1 MSTQPSFLNL
11 DNKHR
16 LAYHLSEGKTPTVIF
31 LGGFKSDMQ
40 GGKAL
45 ALEAFCQQRGQRF
58 IRFDYSGHGQ
68 SYGKF
73 TDGTIGSWKNDALT
87 ILDTL
92 GGEKN
97 ILVGSSMGGWIALLL
112 ALARPEKISGLITIA
127 AAPDFTERRI
137 WQQSG
142 EEARK
147 ELMEKGIYHAPS
159 CYGEEPY
166 PITRKLVEEGRN
178 HLLMGGTID
187 VRVPVRLLHGR
198 LDPDVPWQTSAEL
211 MEKLASDDVEL
222 HVIKNAGHRLS
233 EPNNLQLLCKT
244 LEELLSR

>member
-1 MSTQPSFLNL
+1 MTLSFLEL
-11 DNKHR
+11 PDQNKI
-16 LAYHLSEGKTPTVIF
+16 AYHLSEGKTPTVIF

-68 SYGKF
+68 SSGKF
-73 TDGTIGSWKNDALT
+73 TDGTIGSWKKDALT

-166 PITRKLVEEGRN
+166 PITRQLVEEGRN
-178 HLLMGGTID
+178 HLLMGGRIN

-244 LEELLSR
+244 LEELLSC

>member
-1 MSTQPSFLNL
+1 MQPSFLSL
-11 DNKHR
+11 TSKHQ

-31 LGGFKSDMQ
+31 FGGFKSDMQ

-45 ALEAFCQQRGQRF
+45 ALEAFCKVRGQRF

-68 SYGKF
+68 SSGKF
-73 TDGTIGSWKNDALT
+73 TDGTIGSWKEDALT
-87 ILDTL
+87 VLDQL
-92 GGEKN
+92 GTEKN
-97 ILVGSSMGGWIALLL
+97 ILIGSSMGGWIALLI
-112 ALARPEKISGLITIA
+112 ALARPEKVSGIITIA

-137 WQQSG
+137 WEQSSD
-142 EEARK
+142 EARRQ
-147 ELMEKGIYHAPS
+147 LMEEGIYHAPS
-159 CYGEEPY
+159 CYGEDPY
-166 PITRKLVEEGRN
+166 PITRQLVEEGRH
-178 HLLMGGTID
+178 HLIMNSAID

>member
-11 DNKHR
+11 SINHR

-68 SYGKF
+68 SSGKF

-166 PITRKLVEEGRN
+166 PITRQLVEEGRN